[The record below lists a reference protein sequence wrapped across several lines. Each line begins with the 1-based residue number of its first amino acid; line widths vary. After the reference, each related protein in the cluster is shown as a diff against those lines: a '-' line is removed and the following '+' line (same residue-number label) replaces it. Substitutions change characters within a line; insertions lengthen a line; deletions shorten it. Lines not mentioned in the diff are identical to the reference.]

1 MIASWVAFALQN
13 ALTVV
18 VANYDTVWAPNM
30 SFTKTNSVY
39 VVVGSVKLVTGVV
52 VIDIGVPTF
61 ASSERAM

>member
-1 MIASWVAFALQN
+1 
-13 ALTVV
+13 
-18 VANYDTVWAPNM
+18 M